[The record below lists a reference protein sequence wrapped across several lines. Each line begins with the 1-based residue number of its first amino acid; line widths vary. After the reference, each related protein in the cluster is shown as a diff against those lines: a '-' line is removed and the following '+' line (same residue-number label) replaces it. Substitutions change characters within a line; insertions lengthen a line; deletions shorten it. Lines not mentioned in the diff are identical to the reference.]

1 MIIEKKYQKK
11 KYLKNY
17 NLYTFIN
24 KMPKANTKTES
35 SKTKQP
41 KKEVTSKV
49 KVVEVVPKEPVI
61 LSNVED
67 DITSTNVE
75 KYAAEFEELYSQ
87 LTSMRS
93 SISDMLIS
101 AKKLQRSVHK
111 DLKNADKKSKRVNAK
126 KGKREPSGFAKPA
139 VISNELCDFLNQ
151 PYGTEMARTEVTK
164 YLTSY
169 IKDNNLQQPEDKRK
183 INPDKKLSKLLKLTK
198 DDQVTYFNL
207 QKYMKS
213 HFPPTASSVGA

>member
-1 MIIEKKYQKK
+1 
-11 KYLKNY
+11 
-17 NLYTFIN
+17 
-24 KMPKANTKTES
+24 MPKAKTES
-35 SKTKQP
+35 AKPKLNT
-41 KKEVTSKV
+41 KKETTPKM

-67 DITSTNVE
+67 DVCPNTIE
-75 KYAAEFEELYSQ
+75 KYTSEFDELYSQ
-87 LTSMRS
+87 LNSMRT
-93 SISDMLIS
+93 SIADMLIA
-101 AKKLQRSVHK
+101 AKKLQRSVQK

-139 VISNELCDFLNQ
+139 IISNELCDFLNQ

-198 DDQVTYFNL
+198 EDQVTYFNL

-213 HFPPTASSVGA
+213 HFPPTATSI

>member
-1 MIIEKKYQKK
+1 
-11 KYLKNY
+11 
-17 NLYTFIN
+17 
-24 KMPKANTKTES
+24 MPKAKTES
-35 SKTKQP
+35 AKPKLNT
-41 KKEVTSKV
+41 KKETTPKM

-67 DITSTNVE
+67 EVCPNTIE
-75 KYAAEFEELYSQ
+75 KYTSEFDELYSQ
-87 LTSMRS
+87 LNSMRT
-93 SISDMLIS
+93 SIADMLIA
-101 AKKLQRSVHK
+101 AKKLQRSVQK

-198 DDQVTYFNL
+198 EDQVTYFNL

-213 HFPPTASSVGA
+213 HFPPTATSI